1 MFYKCFITVLVVSC
15 SSLNT
20 EYWILNTS
28 KYSIFVRFQ
37 QPWNSWGLLLGLL
50 HNSAVK
56 QGNSANFHRKWWRN
70 LLLARHHHDQ
80 KEFFAG
86 NNSSLRKA
94 KIGPCVYP
102 FWLVSNMSRSN
113 IPDPNGRVLLWGAT
127 TTERNMNLFTE
138 AHPHCRT
145 VGIGLHEDRGLLRVF
160 HNGDVANDQVKHCSI
175 VPPFFMEQW

>member
-113 IPDPNGRVLLWGAT
+113 IPDPNGRVLFVGGNHHRTKHEPLHRGSPALPDRRHWFARRQRFASGFSQWG
-127 TTERNMNLFTE
+127 
-138 AHPHCRT
+138 
-145 VGIGLHEDRGLLRVF
+145 RG
-160 HNGDVANDQVKHCSI
+160 
-175 VPPFFMEQW
+175 